1 LAQVRELLEAEPGNE
16 EYTDLQTSLL
26 EARRCGSRAACAVQR
41 SSLRRRSDVARAQV
55 IALTEDLLRS
65 AEAPGGGAGG
75 AAPPPPPSAAAA
87 GGFVSG
93 FSSAPP
99 ASAPMALLRTN
110 WAPGEAC
117 SALFSD
123 GQWHPATVQSAAP
136 SGGFRV
142 LFDHYA
148 VPVVL
153 NAASIRAAPRSGV
166 DEARTRRLARGCC
179 LSRDV
184 F

>member
-1 LAQVRELLEAEPGNE
+1 LR
-16 EYTDLQTSLL
+16 
-26 EARRCGSRAACAVQR
+26 SRAAKR
-41 SSLRRRSDVARAQV
+41 SEAFAPSHSDAARARWQV

-65 AEAPGGGAGG
+65 AEAPAGGAGG
-75 AAPPPPPSAAAA
+75 AAPPPPSSGA

-99 ASAPMALLRTN
+99 GASAPLALLRTN

-153 NAASIRAAPRSGV
+153 PAASIRQAPRTGV
-166 DEARTRRLARGCC
+166 DEVRALRC
-179 LSRDV
+179 LSWFQYHLV
-184 F
+184 